1 MPKCGPDC
9 IDLGTCANG
18 STLVSSDT
26 SLGDYVTSVILA
38 DNPLRNTSEC
48 YGNGVCQVLTDSN
61 GNDIPTCVCDDPFS
75 FSNPT
80 PNQALCKELVPSVAY
95 IEHFTEPFTIT
106 TDILELQ
113 VDVDDW
119 ALFTLQVKDEWQI
132 IVANLEIESTGTDT
146 MLFIRKDKI
155 PSVMTSA
162 NSSSYVQYTDSSGW
176 ASGSSTRKIV
186 LNRASSTLS
195 SGLYYVGIY
204 NSAYAYSSL
213 SYTLTVNATANCTAN
228 SSSTVG
234 DTFGVCA
241 NNGTCSALSSTVCT
255 CPSGFVG
262 TYCDLKATRSVLSAN
277 SSASSSS
284 YMAFTTPNATLLPV
298 GDWMYYS
305 FEVNDS
311 SAHAVQF
318 TLWIEND
325 MSVATPVFPLLL
337 VRGPND
343 DGFPNLFVDN
353 MQDFQAISTNAAN
366 QTVSLAIDTVCSFAT
381 QQRDCYKIAVFNRAY
396 SGSTLRYHVQ
406 VTLMTSKASVYPLQT
421 CGNTGSAVNCY
432 GRGTCLMLQDTTTSS
447 LIPSCTC
454 ASGWMGMRCNSP
466 KSFDL
471 PQLWSSMSNIS
482 LLCSTC
488 ESQFTLARGEIK
500 MFRIPESLRAD
511 TGLRIH
517 VGSTSSSSSSS
528 SSSAP
533 NVYVSETRPRSI
545 YDFTHIS
552 TANASSSE
560 QSVALTNSSIT
571 GSFWVVVYNAYSTT
585 GSSALTSSS
594 SASQLGSA
602 RRRLHRDLAPPVR
615 PGLRSL
621 DTSAQMTRA
630 LTSSDDAGFRLIVD
644 VYSLSGDSSSS
655 LITTRSFIGEIVHW
669 LLHTIVGLAVLVCS
683 ALLLLFVLVFCLW
696 RVSQAPENQDR
707 QTKRHFSQR
716 SPAQIPVA
724 VQLASVARGGALVHA
739 SDSQL

>member
-9 IDLGTCANG
+9 IDLGTCANI
-18 STLVSSDT
+18 STLLSSDT
-26 SLGDYVTSVILA
+26 NLVDYATSVILA
-38 DNPLRNTSEC
+38 AKPLRNTSEC
-48 YGNGVCQVLTDSN
+48 YGNGVCQVLTNSN
-61 GNDIPTCVCDDPFS
+61 GTDVPTCVCDDAFS
-75 FSNPT
+75 FTNPT
-80 PNQALCKELVPSVAY
+80 ATQALCKELVPSVAY
-95 IEHFTEPFTIT
+95 IEHFAAPFTVT

-113 VDVDDW
+113 VDIDDW
-119 ALFTLQVKDEWQI
+119 ALFTIEVKDEWQI
-132 IVANLEIESTGTDT
+132 LVANLDIESIGTDT

-155 PSVMTSA
+155 PSVVTSA
-162 NSSSYVQYTDSSGW
+162 NSSSYVQYMDSSGW
-176 ASGSSTRKIV
+176 TSGSSTRKIV

-195 SGLYYVGIY
+195 SGLYYIGIY

-213 SYTLTVNATANCTAN
+213 SYTLTVNTTANCTAN
-228 SSSTVG
+228 SSTIG
-234 DTFGVCA
+234 DAFGVCA
-241 NNGTCSALSSTVCT
+241 NNGTCNAISSTVCT

-262 TYCDLKATRSVLSAN
+262 TYCDLKATRSVLT
-277 SSASSSS
+277 SASSSS
-284 YMAFTTPNATLLPV
+284 SSSSYVAFATPNATLLPV
-298 GDWMYYS
+298 GEWDYYS

-325 MSVATPVFPLLL
+325 PSVATPVFPLLL

-343 DGFPNLFVDN
+343 DGFPSLFVDN

-366 QTVSLAIDTVCSFAT
+366 QKVSLAIETACSFAT

-406 VTLMTSKASVYPLQT
+406 VTLLTSKAPVYPLQT
-421 CGNTGSAVNCY
+421 CGSMGSAINCY
-432 GRGTCLMLQDTTTSS
+432 GRGTCIMLQDSASS

-454 ASGWMGMRCNSP
+454 AMGWMGMRCNSP

-517 VGSTSSSSSSS
+517 VGATSSASSST
-528 SSSAP
+528 AP

-552 TANASSSE
+552 TANTSSSE
-560 QSVALTNSSIT
+560 QYVALTNSSIT
-571 GSFWVVVYNAYSTT
+571 GSFWVVVYNAYPTT
-585 GSSALTSSS
+585 GSSTLTSSS
-594 SASQLGSA
+594 SLLSLVSK
-602 RRRLHRDLAPPVR
+602 RRLHTDLPIQAR

-621 DTSAQMTRA
+621 DNSHRA
-630 LTSSDDAGFRLIVD
+630 LTDDDTSFSLVVD
-644 VYSLSGDSSSS
+644 VYSISGDSSSS
-655 LITTRSFIGEIVHW
+655 LITNRSFIGELVHW
-669 LLHTIVGLAVLVCS
+669 LLHTPIGLVVLACS
-683 ALLLLFVLVFCLW
+683 ALLVLFVVVFCLW
-696 RVSQAPENQDR
+696 RVCRAPDNQDR
-707 QTKRHFSQR
+707 QTKRHFGQR
-716 SPAQIPVA
+716 SPAQVPA
-724 VQLASVARGGALVHA
+724 SVQLANVARGGALVHA